1 MLRLKAH
8 APQLT
13 RQQYQT
19 LKGQILAG
27 DPTGAMKGLRKLLRR
42 NQSDTIA
49 TTTTEAIS
57 LECGNQTTKSNH
69 RSVV

>member
-1 MLRLKAH
+1 MREIDVQAMLRLKAH

-27 DPTGAMKGLRKLLRR
+27 DPTGAMKGLRKVLRR
-42 NQSDTIA
+42 LESDNEIA
-49 TTTTEAIS
+49 TDF
-57 LECGNQTTKSNH
+57 
-69 RSVV
+69 R